1 LLAQDWQV
9 PENRLWPVIDGVDTD
24 RFRPFP
30 RREARRRFGIPEDV
44 PLVVFLGILNAYQG
58 IDLLLTAMT
67 ILKSRK
73 SLVRFLVM
81 GFPEDGYRRKAHK
94 LGLDGMVTFTGR
106 IDYSEAPALL
116 CAGDLAISPK
126 LSLTEANGKLFNYM
140 ACGLPTLVFETP
152 VNREILGDSGEYAIY
167 GDAADLATRI
177 TELLDDRERLDR
189 RSCELREKAVDEH
202 SWKARAVRIER
213 LYRQLLGS

>member
-1 LLAQDWQV
+1 MALLKA
-9 PENRLWPVIDGVDTD
+9 
-24 RFRPFP
+24 
-30 RREARRRFGIPEDV
+30 
-44 PLVVFLGILNAYQG
+44 
-58 IDLLLTAMT
+58 
-67 ILKSRK
+67 RK

-81 GFPEDGYRRKAHK
+81 GFPEQGYLEKASD

-106 IDYSEAPALL
+106 IDYAEAPELL

-152 VNREILGDSGEYAIY
+152 VNREILGSSGEYAVY

-177 TELLDDRERLDR
+177 TELLADRELLAM
-189 RSCELREKAVDEH
+189 RSRELREKAVEEH
-202 SWKARAVRIER
+202 SWKARAARIER
-213 LYRQLLGS
+213 LYRQLLES